1 MFLKFPPC
9 VSGYDEAR
17 LIYMGILQF
26 HPVYSKTVLTVDIG
40 GGSTEFVIGSK
51 GEVLFGTSLK
61 LGHVTLTQQFLTNNE
76 IEIEIETM
84 RYHIRSV
91 LKKSGLI
98 EKVAEHGFD
107 LAIGSSGTIRGMEKA
122 IFTSYAFDLSDSELL
137 CDGYKRD
144 MRFSKEELR
153 GLVERL
159 CGEEGG
165 IGVKIRRG
173 GFSKRRSEFIVA
185 GAVLLEEIFEMLGID
200 EMEVSGYAL
209 GEGVVA
215 EKLVQVFDGYDLNAN
230 ARWRSVVQLA
240 TRFNNKKRMKSASL
254 CACIAKV

>member
-1 MFLKFPPC
+1 
-9 VSGYDEAR
+9 
-17 LIYMGILQF
+17 MGILQF

-61 LGHVTLTQQFLTNNE
+61 LGHVTLTQQFLANNE
-76 IEIEIETM
+76 IEIGIETM
-84 RYHIRSV
+84 RDHIRNV
-91 LKKSGLI
+91 IRKSGLI
-98 EKVAEHGFD
+98 EKVTEHGFD
-107 LAIGSSGTIRGMEKA
+107 LAIGSSGTIRAMEKA
-122 IFTSYAFDLSDSELL
+122 IFTSYGCGLSDCDLL

-159 CGEEGG
+159 CSEGG

-240 TRFNNKKRMKSASL
+240 TRFNNKKRMQSASF
-254 CACIAKV
+254 CACIAKVSVI